1 MRRDFPAKVKVAAFQ
16 RANGRCENPQC
27 GAKVSAPKLA
37 YDHILPDALGGE
49 PTLENCQVLCLEC
62 HQEKTGTDVGRIR
75 KADRQHRNHIGA
87 KARTGFRGW
96 RKMDGTPVWKERRT

>member
-1 MRRDFPAKVKVAAFQ
+1 MRRDFPAKVKAIAFQ
-16 RANGRCENPQC
+16 RANGCCENPIC
-27 GAKVSAPKLA
+27 RAKIAAPKLA

-87 KARTGFRGW
+87 KARIGFRGW
-96 RKMDGTPVWKERRT
+96 RNFRGEAIWRDQR